1 MAASNETIQYTSNDN
16 FSHNTLK
23 QENKNHELHANTSAV
38 ETTHSNAN
46 FNEED
51 SFEFNED
58 FNNDNWGD
66 VEEKHMYPPSTPN
79 NANST
84 SSNEW
89 ICHKCKF
96 RNRRL
101 LAIQNDHKCSK
112 CGVDL
117 IIINQ
122 QLLEQNERKYNETN
136 TSHSLPSKDDIESK
150 YNQQIHHHINMDTE
164 IALSLQQDQL
174 LSNTTNVMSDS
185 NELRAKTD
193 GNCTNKTISKLMLPN
208 DAISVPLPI
217 NMKMTTNPYPR
228 QMRNVSAVS
237 DVYRPSFFDGTY
249 GSYKYRTFESFQFP
263 RNEIKA
269 NVTNTNVNNVP
280 MKCELLEDFDDN
292 DYVIH
297 LRNGTEI
304 QVN

>member
-101 LAIQNDHKCSK
+101 LAIQNDHKCSR

-117 IIINQ
+117 IIIKR
-122 QLLEQNERKYNETN
+122 EYNETN
-136 TSHSLPSKDDIESK
+136 ATSYSLPPSKDDIESK
-150 YNQQIHHHINMDTE
+150 YNQQISHHINMDAE
-164 IALSLQQDQL
+164 IALSLQQDEL
-174 LSNTTNVMSDS
+174 LINTTNVMSDCKA
-185 NELRAKTD
+185 LIAKKDT
-193 GNCTNKTISKLMLPN
+193 NCTNKTISKLILP
-208 DAISVPLPI
+208 DDVILPI
-217 NMKMTTNPYPR
+217 NTKMKMTTKQNKSMTINPYPM
-228 QMRNVSAVS
+228 QMKNISAVS
-237 DVYRPSFFDGTY
+237 FVYRPSFCDGTY

-263 RNEIKA
+263 TNEIKT
-269 NVTNTNVNNVP
+269 NVSSTNVNNVL
-280 MKCELLEDFDDN
+280 MKCELSQDFDHNKDFV
-292 DYVIH
+292 D
-297 LRNGTEI
+297 LRNG
-304 QVN
+304 